1 MNRLLSIL
9 FLFTSL
15 NVLGQEG
22 VRLETY
28 LKDASV
34 SSSYEFYFKSEWIND
49 ISVVDDSRP
58 DLLHKIKEAVA
69 PFGLLV
75 YVHEG
80 TNVFIYP
87 SRVERDRKRL
97 GTGSYENI
105 KQSDMVRIG
114 TLLDTN
120 SNDESVLSGR
130 ITDQSDEPLVGVN
143 VIVND
148 QLTSLTDG
156 NGNYSITL
164 KPGNYIVKFSYI
176 GMETE
181 TRLITFY
188 SKGELDV
195 SLFEDS
201 ELLDEV
207 VIEATN
213 FNQSSEAVPVGVQ
226 KLSIAK
232 LEKLPS
238 FLGDVDVVKSATALP
253 GVTSSGESSSYLNI
267 RGGRNDQTLVLMNNS
282 TIYNPGH
289 MLGFFSVFNGDLVSE
304 MAVYKGNIPARYG
317 NRASS
322 VLDVKTENWASD
334 KVNFYGGLGIANSNL
349 GLKTRL
355 LDDKLDLNVGGRISY
370 VDWLLKL
377 IPDKN
382 IVQSTAQFGD
392 LNLNARY
399 RFNEKNSF
407 GYYGYYGGD
416 LFRFS
421 NRIIYKWNT
430 FNSGVKWTHNL
441 KDDWII
447 ESELFF
453 SDLSNS
459 SEGIE
464 PSDSYLFTN
473 GISEWSAKSVISNS
487 RFEAGIDYTR
497 YKLRLGEVEPTT
509 ATSFRSA
516 RELEKDKLL
525 TLSTH
530 ASYLFRFDNGFEINP
545 GARLN
550 YYANRGSRTIRN
562 YQEGMP
568 TTADNVVGVETF
580 DQGEV
585 ISSQQTIEPRL
596 GIAYKNGNSTIR
608 SGYSRINQF
617 LHLISNTTLI
627 NPSTVWKG
635 SDQYIPRT
643 VIDQFSLGYEYQMDK
658 PNVTFSVD
666 GFYKNMKDAID
677 FRDGATLLI
686 NDALEQEILAGEG
699 TAYGVE
705 LMVSKGPGKLSGFLS
720 YTFSRSFI
728 KVMDEKQGI
737 AINNGERYPYY
748 TDRPHSINASLDYK
762 LTKKFTLSSNF
773 TFTSGAPINA
783 PIGVYQIE
791 GKSIPLYSDRN
802 AARIPDYHRLDI
814 VITKKNRVRKTKK
827 NNDRWVLTF
836 YNVYGRNNVATIFFS
851 SEGDQPGQSFK
862 LINVGRIVPT
872 LTYKFE
878 F

>member
-1 MNRLLSIL
+1 MNQLLSIL
-9 FLFTSL
+9 FLITSL
-15 NVLGQEG
+15 NILGQEG

-28 LKDASV
+28 LKDVSV

-49 ISVVDDSRP
+49 IKVIDDSRP
-58 DLLHKIKEAVA
+58 DLLQKIKEAVA

-75 YVHEG
+75 YVHES
-80 TNVFIYP
+80 THVFIYP
-87 SRVERDRKRL
+87 SRVEHDRKRL
-97 GTGSYENI
+97 GTESYENI

-114 TLLDTN
+114 TLLDAN
-120 SNDESVLSGR
+120 SNGESVLSGR
-130 ITDQSDEPLVGVN
+130 ITDQSDQPLVGVN

-148 QLTSLTDG
+148 KLTSLTDG
-156 NGNYSITL
+156 NGIYSLTL

-181 TRLITFY
+181 SRLITFY
-188 SKGELDV
+188 SKGSLDI

-213 FNQSSEAVPVGVQ
+213 FDQSTEAVPIGVQ

-289 MLGFFSVFNGDLVSE
+289 MLGFFSVFNGDLVSG

-322 VLDVKTENWASD
+322 VLDVKMENWTSG
-334 KVNFYGGLGIANSNL
+334 KTKFYGGLGIANSTL
-349 GLKTRL
+349 GLKKRL
-355 LDDKLDLNVGGRISY
+355 FDSKVDLNVGGRISY

-392 LNLNARY
+392 LNINARY
-399 RFNEKNSF
+399 RPNQKNSF

-416 LFRFS
+416 LFKFS

-430 FNSGVKWTHNL
+430 FNSGVRWTHNL
-441 KDDWII
+441 KEDWII
-447 ESELFF
+447 ESEILF

-459 SEGIE
+459 SESIE

-473 GISEWSAKSVISNS
+473 GISEWSTKSTISNS
-487 RFEAGIDYTR
+487 LFEAGIDYTQYR
-497 YKLRLGEVEPTT
+497 LRLGEIEPTT
-509 ATSFRSA
+509 ANSFRSK
-516 RELEKDKLL
+516 RKLEEDNLL

-530 ASYLFRFDNGFEINP
+530 ASYLFRFNNGFELNP
-545 GARLN
+545 GVRLTH
-550 YYANRGSRTIRN
+550 YANIGERTTRS
-562 YQEGMP
+562 YEGGMP
-568 TTADNVVGVETF
+568 TTAENVVGLETF
-580 DQGEV
+580 DKGEV
-585 ISSQQTIEPRL
+585 ISTQQTMEPRL
-596 GIAYKNGNSTIR
+596 GIAYKTGNSIIR
-608 SGYSRINQF
+608 SGYSRVNQF

-627 NPSTVWKG
+627 NPSSVWKG
-635 SDQYIPRT
+635 SDQNIPRT

-677 FRDGATLLI
+677 FRDGAVLI
-686 NDALEQEILAGEG
+686 NNDALEQEILAGKG

-705 LMVSKGPGKLSGFLS
+705 FMVSKGPGKLSGFLS
-720 YTFSRSFI
+720 YTFSRSFV
-728 KVMDEKQGI
+728 KVIDEKQGI
-737 AINNGERYPYY
+737 TINNGEKYPYY
-748 TDRPHSINASLDYK
+748 TDRPHSINASLDFQ

-783 PIGVYQIE
+783 PIRVYQIE
-791 GKSIPLYSDRN
+791 GKSIPLYSERN
-802 AARIPDYHRLDI
+802 AGRIPDYHRLDI

-827 NNDRWVLTF
+827 NNDRWVLTL
-836 YNVYGRNNVATIFFS
+836 YNVYGRDNVATIFFS
-851 SEGDQPGQSFK
+851 SQDDRPGQSFK